1 MNQSSKPQSFASQE
15 TRCETTFNHGGP
27 YWHLCTPG
35 QFTEIIFEKTDD
47 YKFIMNA
54 VAIIAATLNIHILTF
69 EIMSNHV
76 HFILECEADLGLVFF
91 EMLKRRLQ
99 RYLTRSGRFVNLAD
113 FKVDPIPIDN
123 LDTLRIEI
131 VYVNRNGYLV
141 HPEHT
146 PFSYP
151 WGSGYLFFNQC
162 LPVDAMTPYSKLS
175 DLKKRQVCKGRALAL
190 PDNYLVYGDII
201 SPLCF
206 CSIEKGKALF
216 RDAHHYFSLISKSF
230 EAYSAVA
237 KRLGDSVFLTDDE
250 MSSTLRIISKKMYG
264 DVKPAM
270 LGINDKLALA
280 RKMRSEY
287 NASEGQ
293 IQRMLRLDRK
303 VVSELFGKS
312 SK

>member
-1 MNQSSKPQSFASQE
+1 MNPKPQSFASQE

-35 QFTEIIFEKTDD
+35 QFTEIIFEKPDD

-76 HFILECEADLGLVFF
+76 HFILECEADLGRVFF
-91 EMLKRRLQ
+91 ELLKRRLQ
-99 RYLTRSGRFVNLAD
+99 RYLTRSGRYVDLSD

-123 LDTLRIEI
+123 LDALRIEI

-151 WGSGYLFFNQC
+151 WGSGYLYFNQC
-162 LPVDAMTPYSKLS
+162 ISVDAMTPYSKLP
-175 DLKKRQVCKGRALAL
+175 DLKKRQICKGRAIAL
-190 PDNYLVYGDII
+190 PDKYLVYDDII
-201 SPLCF
+201 SPLSY
-206 CSIEKGKALF
+206 CSLEKGKALF
-216 RDAHHYFSLISKSF
+216 RDAHHYFSLVTKSY

-250 MSSTLRIISKKMYG
+250 MSAALRIISKKMYG
-264 DVKPAM
+264 DVKPTM

>member
-1 MNQSSKPQSFASQE
+1 MNLNSKLQSFSTQE
-15 TRCETTFNHGGP
+15 TRCETTFNNGGP

-35 QFTEIIFEKTDD
+35 QFTEIIFETVDD
-47 YKFIMNA
+47 YKFIMNT

-76 HFILECEADLGLVFF
+76 HFILECDKEQGHIFF
-91 EMLKRRLQ
+91 ELLKRRLQ
-99 RYLTRSGRFVNLAD
+99 RYLTRSSRFVNLAD
-113 FKVDPIPIDN
+113 FKVDPIPLDN
-123 LDTLRIEI
+123 LDTLRFEI

-151 WGSGYLFFNQC
+151 WGSGYLFFNRS
-162 LPVDAMTPYSKLS
+162 PSITDMTPYNKMS
-175 DLKKRQVCKGRALAL
+175 DIMKRQVCKGRPATF
-190 PDNYLVYGDII
+190 PDNYMVYDGII
-201 SPLCF
+201 SPLCY
-206 CSIEKGKALF
+206 CSLEKGKALF
-216 RDAHHYFSLISKSF
+216 RDAHHYFTLISKSY

-237 KRLGDSVFLTDDE
+237 KRLGDRVFLTDDE
-250 MSSTLRIISKKMYG
+250 MFAALRIISKKMYG
-264 DVKPAM
+264 DVKPVM

-303 VVSELFGKS
+303 VVMELFGLRA
-312 SK
+312 